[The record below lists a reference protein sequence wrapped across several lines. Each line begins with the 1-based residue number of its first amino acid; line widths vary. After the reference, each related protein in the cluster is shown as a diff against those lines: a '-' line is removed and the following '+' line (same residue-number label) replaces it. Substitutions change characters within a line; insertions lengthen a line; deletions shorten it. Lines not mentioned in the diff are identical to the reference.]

1 MTELV
6 CKKSYNH
13 MRRCRWPP
21 SERLFRPPFVCRPNR
36 PYHQR
41 DGRQSL
47 LSRCLQQQAVHL
59 WSEATSQ

>member
-13 MRRCRWPP
+13 MGRCIWPP
-21 SERLFRPPFVCRPNR
+21 SERQFRLPFVSRPKI

-41 DGRQSL
+41 DRRQSL